1 MNAVALEARKVDL
14 AREILS
20 MDDEVILHDMWL
32 FLQRQRNSAKR
43 QADVTKPKKG
53 SVSIEDAYGIFKDL
67 QGMDTTIER
76 DGEDRV

>member
-20 MDDEVILHDMWL
+20 MDDEVVLHDMWL
-32 FLQRQRNSAKR
+32 FLQRQRISAKR
-43 QADVTKPKKG
+43 QADVAKPKKG

-76 DGEDRV
+76 DEEDRV